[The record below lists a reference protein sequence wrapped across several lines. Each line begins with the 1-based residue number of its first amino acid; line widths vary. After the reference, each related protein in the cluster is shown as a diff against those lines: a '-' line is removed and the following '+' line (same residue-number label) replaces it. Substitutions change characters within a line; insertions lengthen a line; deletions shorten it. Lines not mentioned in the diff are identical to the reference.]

1 MEGSAVCYNKEAV
14 SRQQKSVKEG
24 ISMKFVSLVFSPTGG
39 TQKAAGALTAGWQG
53 PAQQLDLTRMDFD
66 GSAAGLTAGDLVLI
80 AVPSFAGRV
89 PALAAQRLAG
99 VRGNGACCAVL
110 AVYGNRAYEDTLAE
124 LYDLAVQCGFRVI
137 AGVSAVAEHSI
148 MHCYAAGR
156 PDARDR
162 AELQAFGRRILEKA
176 RRGDTAAPQLPG
188 NRPYKQAGAAAMVP
202 AAGAACTGCGL
213 CAEKCP
219 AGAIPREA
227 PAVTDAARCIYCM
240 RCVSICPQ
248 HARHTDAEKAA
259 LLARKLQPVCQTP
272 KTNELF
278 L

>member
-1 MEGSAVCYNKEAV
+1 MCYNKKAA

-24 ISMKFVSLVFSPTGG
+24 IFMKFVSLVFSPTGG

-53 PAQQLDLTRMDFD
+53 GRQQLDLTRMDFD
-66 GSAAGLTAGDLVLI
+66 GSAAGLTAGDLALI

-124 LYDLAVQCGFRVI
+124 LCDLAVQCGFRVI

-162 AELQAFGRRILEKA
+162 AELQAFG
-176 RRGDTAAPQLPG
+176 APYSGKGPAG
-188 NRPYKQAGAAAMVP
+188 RYGAAGTAREP
-202 AAGAACTGCGL
+202 A
-213 CAEKCP
+213 
-219 AGAIPREA
+219 I
-227 PAVTDAARCIYCM
+227 
-240 RCVSICPQ
+240 
-248 HARHTDAEKAA
+248 
-259 LLARKLQPVCQTP
+259 
-272 KTNELF
+272 
-278 L
+278 